1 MKNNL
6 SIFDKHQ
13 IKVAKDTL
21 KMPDAIVNLI
31 GGITKKQ
38 AKEILNKFKTTKNKK
53 ETA

>member
-1 MKNNL
+1 MKINISTIPQPL
-6 SIFDKHQ
+6 TITIDK
-13 IKVAKDTL
+13 
-21 KMPDAIVNLI
+21 PDAIVNLI